1 MYLHKIACRE
11 LVNVEMG
18 SLSFSFSAGIGV
30 KAGKNDPYVQLAYGS
45 WFEKTDHI
53 DEAGDYAV
61 WENLGY
67 VFKTNEK
74 ELYTESLLCQIY
86 DHNDVSNDEFIG
98 NASVSISDIHAST
111 EPDKAYQCDFEI
123 FDLKGKKSGSVS
135 LYFSAAIDDE
145 ALEQRAHRRARAERA
160 RANKEAF
167 KAKFAEKEAK
177 RQAELD
183 ALTLSS
189 QQDEGI
195 TNLTDNAAF
204 LSLDRK
210 FTYPG
215 APRKWPAL
223 KPIAADEIVE
233 AEPSDDK
240 IYGATVDSVYAYG
253 PDSLRAALPGKLAS
267 RPLFGEIEL
276 PEGTGLDLDMVSIV

>member
-1 MYLHKIACRE
+1 
-11 LVNVEMG
+11 VNVEMG

-30 KAGKNDPYVQLAYGS
+30 KAGKNDPYVQLAYAS

-67 VFKTNEK
+67 VFKTTER
-74 ELYTESLLCQIY
+74 ELQSESLLVQVY
-86 DHNDVSNDEFIG
+86 DHNDVASDAFIG
-98 NASVSISDIHAST
+98 NASVLISGIHTSA
-111 EPDKAYQCDFEI
+111 EPDNAHQSDFDI
-123 FDLKGKKSGSVS
+123 FDLKGQKSGSVS
-135 LYFSAAIDDE
+135 VYFSATIDDE
-145 ALEQRAHRRARAERA
+145 VLSQRAKRVAQAERV

-167 KAKFAEKEAK
+167 AAKLAEKNAIG
-177 RQAELD
+177 QAEID
-183 ALTLSS
+183 ALTVPAAEEGMTSLKENSS
-189 QQDEGI
+189 
-195 TNLTDNAAF
+195 F

-223 KPIAADEIVE
+223 VSIPSGEMEVAK
-233 AEPSDDK
+233 PSDDK
-240 IYGATVDSVYAYG
+240 LYGTTDDSIFTYG

-267 RPLFGEIEL
+267 RPVFKDVEP
-276 PEGTGLDLDMVSIV
+276 PEGTGLDIDMVLY